1 MLFSSRMSFSFQSHQ
16 QTTSV
21 ESNDGMICGVDLD
34 AAAVESEEQLT
45 LLQDLLRR
53 NVNVFSKHSMDI

>member
-1 MLFSSRMSFSFQSHQ
+1 MSFSFQSHQ

-21 ESNDGMICGVDLD
+21 ESNDGMICGVDLG

-53 NVNVFSKHSMDI
+53 NVNVFSKHSMDYGHIVL